1 MQRSQAPHRKST
13 SAAGNRDA
21 AQTWRL
27 YARDLEEQHA
37 ALQKEHAAL
46 QGQYS
51 ELRAGYQS
59 ALARLYRAL
68 DRQHTY

>member
-1 MQRSQAPHRKST
+1 MKQGQAPHRKST

-27 YARDLEEQHA
+27 YARDLEERYA
-37 ALQKEHAAL
+37 DLQAEHLAL

-51 ELRAGYQS
+51 QLRAGYQS
-59 ALARLYRAL
+59 ALSRLHYAL
-68 DRQHTY
+68 TRG

>member
-1 MQRSQAPHRKST
+1 MQRGQAPHRAVT
-13 SAAGNRDA
+13 SAKANKDA

-27 YARDLEEQHA
+27 YARDLEERYA
-37 ALQKEHAAL
+37 ELQAEHLAL

-59 ALARLYRAL
+59 ALSRLHYAL
-68 DRQHTY
+68 TRG